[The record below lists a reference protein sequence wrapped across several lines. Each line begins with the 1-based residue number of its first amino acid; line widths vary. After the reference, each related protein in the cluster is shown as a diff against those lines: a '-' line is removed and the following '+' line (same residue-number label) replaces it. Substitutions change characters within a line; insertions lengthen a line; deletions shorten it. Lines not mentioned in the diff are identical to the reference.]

1 MSGLNSLLLA
11 VPKDHLSNFIFLAYL
26 QFSVLAVFLN
36 EHKTRSKEGINKYL
50 FTPDRA
56 LKTDQRNDPTQ
67 VSFGKSVG
75 LFGLLSGRSLAWVT
89 QAAVS
94 VDSPPP
100 PVWVVMDDWQL
111 TSAVSLGSLHGS
123 GAALAPKNLILPPE
137 LLSGYVTSGR
147 NLVSLLRHW
156 WMLQNSEPPS
166 SPQDRIF
173 K

>member
-94 VDSPPP
+94 MDSPPP
-100 PVWVVMDDWQL
+100 PSVGGDGWL
-111 TSAVSLGSLHGS
+111 TAHQCCITGFSARLRGSSSTQESH
-123 GAALAPKNLILPPE
+123 
-137 LLSGYVTSGR
+137 
-147 NLVSLLRHW
+147 
-156 WMLQNSEPPS
+156 PS
-166 SPQDRIF
+166 SRIAF
-173 K
+173 WLRNIWKEPCESSKALVNVTKLWASFLSPG